1 MKYKENQRFR
11 RMDIWVLVIALMAG
25 ALYRF
30 ADLFIWHSSGRE
42 RDLYLFLLIMLA
54 LGGVLVILLSLRLVT
69 KIDEKG
75 IRFQCYPW
83 HYRTHKVKWEEIAE
97 CRIIQMPMGAQ
108 LSGWNVSIGK
118 PELFYSFTGRNGVE
132 LHLKDGRYLFIGSR
146 KPEELAMAIR
156 EYLPK

>member
-11 RMDIWVLVIALMAG
+11 RTDIWLLLIALIG
-25 ALYRF
+25 GTIYRF
-30 ADLFIWHSSGRE
+30 TDLFILHGSGRE
-42 RDLYLFLLIMLA
+42 RDLYLFLLSMLVL
-54 LGGVLVILLSLRLVT
+54 LGLSVILLSMRLVT

-83 HYRTHKVKWEEIAE
+83 HYRTHKVRWEEIAE
-97 CRIIQMPMGAQ
+97 CRIIQMPLGAQ

-146 KPEELAMAIR
+146 QPEDLAMAIR
-156 EYLPK
+156 EYMPS